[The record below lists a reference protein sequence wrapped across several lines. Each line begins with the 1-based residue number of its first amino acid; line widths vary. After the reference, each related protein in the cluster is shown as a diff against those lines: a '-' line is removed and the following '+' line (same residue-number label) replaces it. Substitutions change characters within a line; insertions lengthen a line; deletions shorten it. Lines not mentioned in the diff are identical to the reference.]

1 MARFNIS
8 RRGLIVAGTGL
19 TLAGCDRIINAPS
32 ARPALTFGEHA
43 SMGWQ
48 RLIGRDALAKE
59 FSRDMISPV
68 FKANGSINP
77 QTATYLGHRANGFA
91 DWRLKIGGLVNQ
103 PFSAGLGELRSMPNR
118 TQITRHDC
126 VEGWSAIGEW
136 TGVPLGDLLKRAG
149 LKPEARYV
157 VFHCMDNLEGEEGKG
172 GIQSPGQYYES
183 VDLVDAFHPQTI
195 IAHRLNGQ
203 PLGVGHGAPA
213 RMRIERQLG
222 YKHAKYLDRIEV
234 VSSYAGISGGKG
246 GYWEDRGYEWYA
258 GI

>member
-1 MARFNIS
+1 MAKFNMT
-8 RRGLIVAGTGL
+8 RRGLIIAGTGL
-19 TLAGCDRIINAPS
+19 TLAGCDRIVNSPS

-77 QTATYLGHRANGFA
+77 QTPDYLRHASEGFRN
-91 DWRLKIGGLVNQ
+91 WRLVVDGLVNK
-103 PFSAGLGELRSMPNR
+103 PVSFSLAELRAMPARN
-118 TQITRHDC
+118 QITRHDC

-136 TGVPLGDLLKRAG
+136 TGVPLATLLNAAG
-149 LKPEARYV
+149 MQPEARYV
-157 VFHCMDNLEGEEGKG
+157 IFHCLDNLGGEEGKG
-172 GIQSPGQYYES
+172 GQMTPGQYYES

-195 IAHRLNGQ
+195 VAYNLNRQ
-203 PLGVGHGAPA
+203 PLGIPHGAPA

-222 YKHAKYLDRIEV
+222 YKHAKYLARVEV
-234 VSSYAGISGGKG
+234 VSSFTGMAGGRG